1 MDDWSSFTEDK
12 DFADAWRQFLEEKED
27 PNEPEGEESKGDE
40 SKGDEPKGD
49 KPSRLAQ
56 ARGAAGSIGKGLGKA
71 YNLAQADLV
80 TRGYGASAKRAL
92 RGARGISFAKASRG
106 ASTAVDAAPGEV
118 PAETP
123 VETPSDS
130 ETSTGERSPA
140 YEKFKGY
147 IKDVANGEMPL
158 AAAVQQAYQDLTDEE
173 KDEFEDFFDQ
183 SAVDNPGIAAYFT
196 PVLGGLKEQYNLSL
210 EELIKE
216 ELLRVLNEEE

>member
-27 PNEPEGEESKGDE
+27 PNEP
-40 SKGDEPKGD
+40 KGDEPKGD
-49 KPSRLAQ
+49 KPSKLARD
-56 ARGAAGSIGKGLGKA
+56 RGAAGKIGKGFGGL
-71 YNLAQADLV
+71 YNLAQADVV

-92 RGARGISFAKASRG
+92 RGARGISFAKASRD
-106 ASTAVDAAPGEV
+106 ASTAVDAAPGEA

-130 ETSTGERSPA
+130 ETSTGERSQA
-140 YEKFKGY
+140 YEEFKGY
-147 IKDVANGEMPL
+147 IKDVQNDEKPL
-158 AAAVQQAYQDLTDEE
+158 PFAVQLAYQDLTDEE

-183 SAVDNPGIAAYFT
+183 TALSNPEYGAYFT
-196 PVLGGLKEQYNLSL
+196 PVIGQIKEQYNLSL

>member
-1 MDDWSSFTEDK
+1 
-12 DFADAWRQFLEEKED
+12 
-27 PNEPEGEESKGDE
+27 
-40 SKGDEPKGD
+40 
-49 KPSRLAQ
+49 
-56 ARGAAGSIGKGLGKA
+56 
-71 YNLAQADLV
+71 
-80 TRGYGASAKRAL
+80 RGYGASAKRAL

-106 ASTAVDAAPGEV
+106 ASTAVDAAPGEA

-147 IKDVANGEMPL
+147 IKDVANGETPFPS
-158 AAAVQQAYQDLTDEE
+158 AVKLAYQDLTDEE
-173 KDEFEDFFDQ
+173 KDEFQDFFDQ
-183 SAVDNPGIAAYFT
+183 TTEDAIPAYFT
-196 PVLGGLKEQYNLSL
+196 PVVGALEEQYNLSL